1 MVSRARVH
9 GVSSR
14 TARVRVAYVAMKIHR
29 HYCFGV
35 VGVDFVDYILDYNT
49 AYVALQRINAI
60 EIVAK
65 YVCFIIATLFEFRG
79 SFCSHP

>member
-14 TARVRVAYVAMKIHR
+14 TARARVAHLAMKIQCQHF
-29 HYCFGV
+29 FGV

-49 AYVALQRINAI
+49 AYVALTR
-60 EIVAK
+60 
-65 YVCFIIATLFEFRG
+65 
-79 SFCSHP
+79 